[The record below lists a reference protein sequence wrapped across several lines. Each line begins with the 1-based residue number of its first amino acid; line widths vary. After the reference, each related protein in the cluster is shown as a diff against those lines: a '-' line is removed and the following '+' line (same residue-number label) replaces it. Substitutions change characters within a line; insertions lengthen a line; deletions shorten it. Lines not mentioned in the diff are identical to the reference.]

1 MGDEWAQEG
10 VGVRGAGGCATRW
23 RRWGEFLP
31 ECLPGELE
39 DCGTSAGDHRGVW
52 LAMLKARA
60 QFMIEANHGAPEAE
74 RLGGR
79 LYRRVLEDGR
89 RHFGL

>member
-1 MGDEWAQEG
+1 MSGEWGPEEWVFEAR
-10 VGVRGAGGCATRW
+10 GVRDALVAV
-23 RRWGEFLP
+23 GEFLP
-31 ECLPGELE
+31 ECLSGELE

-52 LAMLKARA
+52 LAMLKAWA

-79 LYRRVLEDGR
+79 LYRKVLGDGR
-89 RHFGL
+89 RHFRL